1 MGIFWR
7 FAVPFTALMGLLAV
21 ISFHYPDDRWLV
33 LGAGTALVI
42 AALVGA
48 WRLERSIRRRIEAM
62 VSFTRQVAR
71 GEYSAALTSADDDDL
86 GYLEDNLHLMT
97 ETVKGGMDKVT
108 TEKALLEGVLRG
120 MAEGVIVLGEKG
132 EVIMVNRAASALFGF
147 GETVLTRPFVEVV
160 RVPAIL
166 RLVAEA
172 ETTGNAASGEVE
184 ILSPERRSLK
194 VSCVPVRELGKELG
208 IGWGGIV
215 MVSRDVTADKKV
227 QRMKEDFIANVSH
240 ELKTPVAAL
249 KGFAE
254 TLLDGAVDDPETA
267 RRFLSI
273 ILAQSDRLGRLV
285 NDLLTLSR
293 IEMGEQAMDLGPVRL
308 AEVVSSAV
316 TMLQGQAAE
325 KSVALVSSVNETL
338 EVLADRDS
346 LSQILLNL
354 ADNAIKFGNEGGRV
368 AISAE
373 VSNGQAVVSVA
384 DEGPGIPP
392 ESIPRL
398 GERFYRVDASRS
410 RELGG
415 TGLGLA
421 IVKHLIMA
429 HGSEMQ
435 IKSELRKGTTFSFT
449 LPVAAGH

>member
-1 MGIFWR
+1 MGIFWK
-7 FAVPFTALMGLLAV
+7 FAVPFTALMGLLAL
-21 ISFHYPDDRWLV
+21 ISFNYPDNRWFA
-33 LGAGTALVI
+33 LGAGAALIIGALV
-42 AALVGA
+42 VA
-48 WRLERSIRRRIEAM
+48 WRLERYVRRRIEAM

-71 GEYSAALTSADDDDL
+71 GEYGAAPTSVADDDL
-86 GYLEDNLHLMT
+86 GYLEDNLHLMS
-97 ETVKGGMDKVT
+97 ETVKAGMDKVS

-132 EVIMVNRAASALFGF
+132 EVVMVNRAASALFGF
-147 GETVLTRPFVEVV
+147 GEGVLSRPFVEVV

-172 ETTGNAASGEVE
+172 ETTGNAVSGEIE

-194 VSCVPVRELGKELG
+194 VSCVPVRELGRELG

-240 ELKTPVAAL
+240 ELRTPVAAL

-254 TLLDGAVDDPETA
+254 TLLDGAVDDPVAA

-293 IEMGEQAMDLGPVRL
+293 IEMGEQAIYLEPVRL
-308 AEVVSSAV
+308 AEVVYSV
-316 TMLQGQAAE
+316 TTILQGCAVE
-325 KSVALVSSVNETL
+325 KSVDLISLVDEKL

-354 ADNAIKFGNEGGRV
+354 ADNAVKFGNEGGRV
-368 AISAE
+368 EIRAE
-373 VSNGQAVVSVA
+373 VSNRRAVVSVT
-384 DEGPGIPP
+384 DDGPGIPP

-421 IVKHLIMA
+421 IVKHLILA

-435 IKSELRKGTTFSFT
+435 IKSEVRKGTTFSFT
-449 LPVAAGH
+449 LPAAVRQ

>member
-1 MGIFWR
+1 MGIFWK
-7 FAVPFTALMGLLAV
+7 FAVPFTALTGLLSLILFRYPNNKWLALAAGAV
-21 ISFHYPDDRWLV
+21 LII
-33 LGAGTALVI
+33 GALAV
-42 AALVGA
+42 ARFA
-48 WRLERSIRRRIEAM
+48 ERSTRRRIEAM

-71 GEYSAALTSADDDDL
+71 GEYSAALTSTADDDL
-86 GYLEDNLHLMT
+86 GYLEDNLQLMT
-97 ETVKGGMDKVT
+97 ETVKASMDKVS

-132 EVIMVNRAASALFGF
+132 EIIMINRAATALYGF
-147 GETVLTRPFVEVV
+147 GEGVLTRPFVEVV

-166 RLVAEA
+166 RVVAEA

-194 VSCVPVRELGKELG
+194 VSCVPVRELGRELG

-254 TLLDGAVDDPETA
+254 TLMDGAVDDPETA

-308 AEVVSSAV
+308 ADVVNSV
-316 TMLQGQAAE
+316 ETIIQGHAAE
-325 KSVALVSSVNETL
+325 KSVTLVSYIDEKL
-338 EVLADRDS
+338 EVMADRDS

-354 ADNAIKFGNEGGRV
+354 ADNAVKFGNEKGRV
-368 AISAE
+368 EIRAE
-373 VSNGQAVVSVA
+373 VSNNKATVSVT
-384 DEGPGIPP
+384 DDGPGIPP
-392 ESIPRL
+392 ENIPRL

-449 LPVAAGH
+449 LPVAM